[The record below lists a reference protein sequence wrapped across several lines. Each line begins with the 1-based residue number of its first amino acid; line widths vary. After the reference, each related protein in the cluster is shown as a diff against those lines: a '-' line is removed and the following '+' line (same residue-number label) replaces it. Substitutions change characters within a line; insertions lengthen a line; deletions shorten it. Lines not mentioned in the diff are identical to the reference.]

1 MAKRMALGE
10 DLEEYRRLLDVPAEF
25 EDGFN
30 LRTVLGALF
39 IGFVMM
45 PASIYLSLVAGQQL
59 GEAAQWTTLILFTEI
74 AKRSFSTVK
83 KQEIFIIFY
92 MAGGLAAAG
101 GGPIGGMMWN
111 QYLRHAPAAV
121 GFGIA
126 DQIPTWVVPPGD
138 SVALAQRTFL
148 HHDWLVPI
156 GISLFLT
163 VMGKLQWLGLGYGM
177 FRWTSDVEKLPF
189 PMAPVQALGIIAVA
203 ESAGKEQT
211 WRWRLLS
218 TGAVIGLVYGFF
230 WVGIP
235 ALTSTVASSPSSSF
249 QSRGSTS
256 PQTPRRSF
264 LPRLPVSPPICDSC
278 SPVPSFPS
286 GLS

>member
-1 MAKRMALGE
+1 MAKRITLGE

-101 GGPIGGMMWN
+101 GGPIGGMMWSTSAT
-111 QYLRHAPAAV
+111 LLPPWGSASPIRS
-121 GFGIA
+121 
-126 DQIPTWVVPPGD
+126 PTGSCPRETRWP
-138 SVALAQRTFL
+138 
-148 HHDWLVPI
+148 WLSEP
-156 GISLFLT
+156 SCT
-163 VMGKLQWLGLGYGM
+163 M
-177 FRWTSDVEKLPF
+177 
-189 PMAPVQALGIIAVA
+189 
-203 ESAGKEQT
+203 
-211 WRWRLLS
+211 
-218 TGAVIGLVYGFF
+218 TGWCPWA
-230 WVGIP
+230 
-235 ALTSTVASSPSSSF
+235 SASS
-249 QSRGSTS
+249 
-256 PQTPRRSF
+256 
-264 LPRLPVSPPICDSC
+264 
-278 SPVPSFPS
+278 
-286 GLS
+286 